1 MYNAEIIQE
10 LVDFV
15 NGESGRANKDQLS
28 LSIQRKF
35 HLTRDG
41 SVFHCEDFAIRLC
54 SSKNR
59 SFGNTVLALSVLQN
73 YDHRPFIVV
82 LVTPEKNYMMLANT
96 TFLKKIS
103 HSSHELRM
111 DNIRGSFN
119 GSDILR
125 TFEGVSNE
133 PENFEFLYTSHEN
146 YTFKENLERLVE
158 STNHIHPIGSK
169 FKPSENEKRII
180 FESVERAE
188 HFLHSRE
195 YRVLKEDLD
204 LRVSA
209 VSSEIASATSIDN
222 MNVRGRMIEYL
233 MTSTEEEKRSIVDA
247 LHNQSPF
254 PEIYTADRLGDYD
267 REFEEYITSTDIKTK
282 ILFLSSNPKAY
293 NIDKMLSFLSQEKS
307 VYLVYVV
314 AIDEKKKIFTRLC
327 SIYNRQLLSGTRMM
341 KHWAG
346 RNSRGVTQYE
356 GKSLEELV
364 FDFDPT
370 IDSNAAL
377 DFLKRLLEG

>member
-1 MYNAEIIQE
+1 MYNADIIQE
-10 LVDFV
+10 LVEFI
-15 NGESGRANKDQLS
+15 NEQSGRANKDQLS
-28 LSIQRKF
+28 LSVQEKY

-41 SVFHCEDFAIRLC
+41 SVFHCEDFAIRFC
-54 SSKNR
+54 SSKKR

-73 YDHRPFIVV
+73 YDHQPFIVV
-82 LVTPEKNYMMLANT
+82 LVTPEKNYMMLANA

-103 HSSHELRM
+103 HSSHELRI
-111 DNIRGSFN
+111 DHIRGSFN

-125 TFEGVSNE
+125 FFEGVSNE

-169 FKPSENEKRII
+169 FSPNENEKKII
-180 FESVERAE
+180 YESVERAE
-188 HFLHSRE
+188 QFLRSQE
-195 YRVLKEDLD
+195 YRELKRDLD

-209 VSSEIASATSIDN
+209 VSSEIANATSIDN
-222 MNVRGRMIEYL
+222 VNVRGRMIEYL
-233 MTSTEEEKRSIVDA
+233 MTSTKEEKRSIVDA

-356 GKSLEELV
+356 GKSLEKLV

-370 IDSNAAL
+370 IDSDAAHA
-377 DFLKRLLEG
+377 FLKRLLEG